1 MWLMWQSGD
10 SIIQPSLAVQICT
23 LTKEYLLLNTRL
35 LTCFQINSLLSDMK
49 GSRLC
54 ALITR
59 PHTVNVGETKTVST
73 KQVTHVRYVQP
84 ERWLLHTHTHTHTP
98 SHYSSSHRPKHGS
111 SSRER
116 LTETQRRHNN
126 CSDSVLVMWFVTPS
140 PSLPPL
146 LCFTNVITEQA
157 SAGPCQARR
166 RPSDRKKKKKKKK
179 ASQRAGSSECAWDL
193 SVRERRRRLWW
204 GVCQIC

>member
-1 MWLMWQSGD
+1 MYTNKGVF
-10 SIIQPSLAVQICT
+10 AF
-23 LTKEYLLLNTRL
+23 EYT
-35 LTCFQINSLLSDMK
+35 T
-49 GSRLC
+49 
-54 ALITR
+54 
-59 PHTVNVGETKTVST
+59 PNVFPD
-73 KQVTHVRYVQP
+73 QLFAVRY
-84 ERWLLHTHTHTHTP
+84 ERKPTVCFDHTSTHCQRWRNKNRVNKTSDPRTVRPTWTLASSHTHTHTP

-146 LCFTNVITEQA
+146 LCFTNVITGQA

-166 RPSDRKKKKKKKK
+166 RPSDRKKKKKKKRPVK
-179 ASQRAGSSECAWDL
+179 EQEVL
-193 SVRERRRRLWW
+193 SVGAICQW
-204 GVCQIC
+204 GRGGDDCGEVCVRSVSVRVPVN